1 MTPPLLSLGQIE
13 IGILKGFASTV
24 KNQNG
29 TCSWRVTAPGSF
41 MNVSINTSPEK
52 SFEGTD
58 GADGLIW
65 KCFVEDE
72 IRLFAVIKVYGKVS
86 HCTFL

>member
-1 MTPPLLSLGQIE
+1 
-13 IGILKGFASTV
+13 
-24 KNQNG
+24 
-29 TCSWRVTAPGSF
+29 
-41 MNVSINTSPEK
+41 MNVAINTSSEK
-52 SFEGTD
+52 TFEGTD